1 MSDDDMGE
9 QNLLSCLNSINGK
22 TMFVNLNNN
31 NKRSSSSSQ
40 LENGNIKRRKADL
53 TCVICEGHAY
63 NYNFGQITCESCKAF
78 FRRNALHL
86 IENTKCRSLNN
97 IRCNIRYD
105 IKQKCQRC
113 RLLKC
118 LESGMRKD
126 LILTPEKR
134 LSKEKCL
141 EENRRI
147 KYIQINDI
155 KEEGIEELSN
165 TNINDKL
172 IDNNI
177 SYELSEMDWFC
188 ISNIQEAYSSSSRS
202 VPSASSILSLELTSD
217 KMSTY
222 MKLFDVH
229 HFTVIKIINF
239 LKQIS
244 EFEQL
249 NDNDRL
255 ILVKHNLCSLN
266 MIRASLTFDTIREIY
281 YEDDGDV
288 HNSMSSNNKA
298 FAEQCKS
305 LYILCY
311 SYELN
316 RLFISILHTLHSL
329 IDNDP
334 IIVQLLM
341 LSMIFLKG
349 LVSVD
354 SQEPILD
361 DSKHVFYL
369 HSKYTDLLFRYL
381 IKQSSF
387 NTAVMKM
394 MHLVEVLIKIQ
405 RLIRDFHQEIKSKVD
420 INYINPLMR
429 SFLHFT

>member
-1 MSDDDMGE
+1 
-9 QNLLSCLNSINGK
+9 
-22 TMFVNLNNN
+22 
-31 NKRSSSSSQ
+31 
-40 LENGNIKRRKADL
+40 
-53 TCVICEGHAY
+53 
-63 NYNFGQITCESCKAF
+63 
-78 FRRNALHL
+78 
-86 IENTKCRSLNN
+86 ENTKCRSLNN

-118 LESGMRKD
+118 LEFGMRKD

-155 KEEGIEELSN
+155 KEEGIEESSN
-165 TNINDKL
+165 ININDKV

-177 SYELSEMDWFC
+177 SYELSEMDWLC
-188 ISNIQEAYSSSSRS
+188 IRNIQDAYSSASRS
-202 VPSASSILSLELTSD
+202 VPSASSMLSLELTSD
-217 KMSTY
+217 KMSSYTNSI
-222 MKLFDVH
+222 DIH
-229 HFTVIKIINF
+229 NFTMIKIINF
-239 LKQIS
+239 LKQIPD
-244 EFEQL
+244 FEQL
-249 NDNDRL
+249 NDSDRL
-255 ILVKHNLCSLN
+255 ILVKYNLCSLN
-266 MIRASLTFDTIREIY
+266 LIRASLTFDTIRELY
-281 YEDDGDV
+281 YEDDGDAYNPV
-288 HNSMSSNNKA
+288 SSNNKA

-316 RLFISILHTLHSL
+316 RLFFNILHTIHGL

-349 LVSVD
+349 LSSVD

-387 NTAVMKM
+387 NTAVIKM
-394 MHLVEVLIKIQ
+394 MHFVEVFMKIQ
-405 RLIRDFHQEIKSKVD
+405 RLSKDFHQEIKSKIDVS
-420 INYINPLMR
+420 YINPLMR

>member
-1 MSDDDMGE
+1 MNDDVDE
-9 QNLLSCLNSINGK
+9 KNLLSCLNSINGK
-22 TMFVNLNNN
+22 NIFVNLNNN

-63 NYNFGQITCESCKAF
+63 NYNFGQITCESCKNF
-78 FRRNALHL
+78 FRRNASLL
-86 IENTKCRSLNN
+86 IENTKCRSSNN

-126 LILTPEKR
+126 LILTPEKK

-141 EENRRI
+141 EENRRM
-147 KYIQINDI
+147 KYSRINNMHEVNT
-155 KEEGIEELSN
+155 EESS
-165 TNINDKL
+165 NINT
-172 IDNNI
+172 
-177 SYELSEMDWFC
+177 YELSENDWLC
-188 ISNIQEAYSSSSRS
+188 ICNIQDAYSSSSRS
-202 VPSASSILSLELTSD
+202 VPSASSMLSLELTFD

-222 MKLFDVH
+222 MNTLDIYH
-229 HFTVIKIINF
+229 STMIKIINF

-255 ILVKHNLCSLN
+255 ILVKYNLCSL
-266 MIRASLTFDTIREIY
+266 ILVRDSLTFDTTRELC
-281 YEDDGDV
+281 YEDDVD
-288 HNSMSSNNKA
+288 HDRYNSMSSNNKA
-298 FAEQCKS
+298 FAERCKS
-305 LYILCY
+305 LFMLCY

-316 RLFISILHTLHSL
+316 QLFFNILHTLHSL
-329 IDNDP
+329 VDNDP

-349 LVSVD
+349 SSCLER
-354 SQEPILD
+354 QEPILD

-394 MHLVEVLIKIQ
+394 MHFVEVFMKYQ
-405 RLIRDFHQEIKSKVD
+405 RLSKDFHQEIKSKVD
-420 INYINPLMR
+420 VDNINPFMK
-429 SFLHFT
+429 SFLHFA

>member
-1 MSDDDMGE
+1 MNDDDMDE

-63 NYNFGQITCESCKAF
+63 NYNFGQITCESCKNF
-78 FRRNALHL
+78 FRRNASLL
-86 IENTKCRSLNN
+86 IENTKCRSSNN

-118 LESGMRKD
+118 LEFGMRKD
-126 LILTPEKR
+126 LILTPEKK

-141 EENRRI
+141 EENRRM
-147 KYIQINDI
+147 KYSRINNMH
-155 KEEGIEELSN
+155 EENTEESS
-165 TNINDKL
+165 NINT
-172 IDNNI
+172 
-177 SYELSEMDWFC
+177 YELNENDWLF
-188 ISNIQEAYSSSSRS
+188 
-202 VPSASSILSLELTSD
+202 IL
-217 KMSTY
+217 KY
-222 MKLFDVH
+222 
-229 HFTVIKIINF
+229 
-239 LKQIS
+239 
-244 EFEQL
+244 
-249 NDNDRL
+249 
-255 ILVKHNLCSLN
+255 NLCSL
-266 MIRASLTFDTIREIY
+266 ILVRDSLTFDTTRELC
-281 YEDDGDV
+281 YEDDVDDRY
-288 HNSMSSNNKA
+288 NSMSSNNKA
-298 FAEQCKS
+298 FAERWKS
-305 LYILCY
+305 LFMLCY

-316 RLFISILHTLHSL
+316 RLLFNILHTLHSL

-349 LVSVD
+349 SSCLER
-354 SQEPILD
+354 QEPILD

-387 NTAVMKM
+387 NTAVIKM
-394 MHLVEVLIKIQ
+394 MHFVEVFMKYQ
-405 RLIRDFHQEIKSKVD
+405 RLSKDFHQEIKSKVD
-420 INYINPLMR
+420 VDNISPFMK
-429 SFLHFT
+429 SFLHFA

>member
-1 MSDDDMGE
+1 MNDAVDE
-9 QNLLSCLNSINGK
+9 KNLLSCLNSINGK

-63 NYNFGQITCESCKAF
+63 NYNFGQITCESCKNF
-78 FRRNALHL
+78 FRRNASLL
-86 IENTKCRSLNN
+86 IENTKCRSSNN

-118 LESGMRKD
+118 LEFGMRKD
-126 LILTPEKR
+126 LILTPEKK

-141 EENRRI
+141 EENRRM
-147 KYIQINDI
+147 KYSRINNMH
-155 KEEGIEELSN
+155 EENTEESS
-165 TNINDKL
+165 NINT
-172 IDNNI
+172 
-177 SYELSEMDWFC
+177 YELNENDWLF
-188 ISNIQEAYSSSSRS
+188 IRNIQDAYSSTSRS
-202 VPSASSILSLELTSD
+202 VPSASSILSLELTFD

-222 MKLFDVH
+222 MNTLDIYH
-229 HFTVIKIINF
+229 STMIKIINF
-239 LKQIS
+239 LKQIPD
-244 EFEQL
+244 FEQL

-255 ILVKHNLCSLN
+255 ILVKYNLCSL
-266 MIRASLTFDTIREIY
+266 ILVRDSLTFDTTRELC
-281 YEDDGDV
+281 YEDDVDDRY
-288 HNSMSSNNKA
+288 NSMSSNNKA
-298 FAEQCKS
+298 FAERWKS
-305 LYILCY
+305 LFMLCY

-316 RLFISILHTLHSL
+316 RLLFNILHTLHSL

-349 LVSVD
+349 SSCLER
-354 SQEPILD
+354 QEPILD

-387 NTAVMKM
+387 NTAVIKM
-394 MHLVEVLIKIQ
+394 MHFVEVFMKYQ
-405 RLIRDFHQEIKSKVD
+405 RLSKDFHQEIKSKVD
-420 INYINPLMR
+420 VDNISPFMK
-429 SFLHFT
+429 SFLHFA